1 MSAKGERMENFI
13 KAKVAALRNPR
24 RTIGW
29 LHGEVSK
36 VMSEK
41 GKKICLHNFYKAVEN
56 NYKFPSG
63 DMAVEIAEEILI
75 KQELEQMKKQRSK
88 KEA

>member
-1 MSAKGERMENFI
+1 MENSI

-36 VMSEK
+36 VMNEK
-41 GKKICLHNFYKAVEN
+41 NKHICITNFYKAVAN
-56 NYKFPSG
+56 RYDYPSG
-63 DMAVEIAEEILI
+63 DMAIEIAEELLI
-75 KQELEQMKKQRSK
+75 KQELEQLKRQR
-88 KEA
+88 KERM

>member
-1 MSAKGERMENFI
+1 MENFI

-36 VMSEK
+36 VMNEK
-41 GKKICLHNFYKAVEN
+41 NKHICLTNFYKAVEN
-56 NYKFPSG
+56 RYDYPSG
-63 DMAVEIAEEILI
+63 DMAIEIAEEILI
-75 KQELEQMKKQRSK
+75 QQELEQMKKLRK
-88 KEA
+88 RKEA

>member
-1 MSAKGERMENFI
+1 MENYI
-13 KAKVAALRNPR
+13 KSKIAALRNPR

-29 LHGEVSK
+29 LHGEVNK
-36 VMSEK
+36 VMNEK
-41 GKKICLHNFYKAVEN
+41 GKSICLHNFYKAVEN

-63 DMAVEIAEEILI
+63 DMAVEIAEEILA
-75 KQELEQMKKQRSK
+75 KQELENMKRQRRR